1 MKTTHEVCIKVEQLN
16 GLLLPKPDIRTGSSL
31 DTGLGKRL
39 DDESQALIGKDLMEL
54 VVEVPNDDFDDG
66 DLQRLRTEIH
76 NYFRYRAQRMRSH
89 RSVTIRRGWDSV
101 KVGAVFLILL
111 LCAAELI
118 GYVEGRL
125 SDVVSEGLT
134 VLAWVA
140 LWRPTEELVYDWYP
154 YTREIAR
161 YQKLMNIPV
170 TVRSR

>member
-1 MKTTHEVCIKVEQLN
+1 
-16 GLLLPKPDIRTGSSL
+16 
-31 DTGLGKRL
+31 
-39 DDESQALIGKDLMEL
+39 
-54 VVEVPNDDFDDG
+54 
-66 DLQRLRTEIH
+66 
-76 NYFRYRAQRMRSH
+76 MRSH